1 MDFGFFPSL
10 YFPDVIMEVQT
21 QTSVFSEESHHPPSL
36 DEVQVFYLSHV
47 PRLNPLSERRMFS
60 MVSDRDKGKERIWE
74 EDELGGANETVFAS
88 LISSF
93 KCK

>member
-1 MDFGFFPSL
+1 
-10 YFPDVIMEVQT
+10 MEVQT